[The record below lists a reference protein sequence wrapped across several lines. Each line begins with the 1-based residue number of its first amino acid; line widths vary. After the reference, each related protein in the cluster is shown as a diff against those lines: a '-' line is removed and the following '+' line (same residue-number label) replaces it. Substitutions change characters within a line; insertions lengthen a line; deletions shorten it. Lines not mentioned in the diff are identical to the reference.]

1 VFDDARR
8 KHEAEFDKLLGHA
21 PEKPKRKKRE
31 KRYVPLPGEV
41 TGP

>member
-8 KHEAEFDKLLGHA
+8 KREAEFDKLLGHA
-21 PEKPKRKKRE
+21 PEKPKSKKRE
-31 KRYVPLPGEV
+31 KRYVPLPGEA